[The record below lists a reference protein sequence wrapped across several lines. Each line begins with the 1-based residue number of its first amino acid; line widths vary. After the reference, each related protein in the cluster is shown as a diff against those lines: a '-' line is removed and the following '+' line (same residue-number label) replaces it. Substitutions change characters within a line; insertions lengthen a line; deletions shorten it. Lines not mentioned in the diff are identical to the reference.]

1 VTGTITDLLEQVN
14 AVEGGAR
21 TAGTA
26 EVGMTWPRSDR
37 KLMVSDRP
45 SLPAHWIEA
54 FRGISVVGLYVIDC
68 RLEKSAGVG
77 LIAVQQE

>member
-1 VTGTITDLLEQVN
+1 
-14 AVEGGAR
+14 
-21 TAGTA
+21 
-26 EVGMTWPRSDR
+26 MTWLRSDR